1 MFIRKKM
8 TSKRQP
14 PPALWHSVGTPRGT
28 GCGTWET
35 AGESAGRR
43 RPDRGRGSEPE
54 TESERDRSHLER
66 YRVVCVWRCIRRPVR
81 RAGGAARARAARGP
95 GAVAKYK
102 YRERRELWAPAT
114 SCVLRTSARVA
125 RCRSV
130 AAGAIYLSI
139 EGGGYEPYDTGARAR
154 GPCSVS
160 CEVLCFL

>member
-1 MFIRKKM
+1 VAVLGHAERD
-8 TSKRQP
+8 
-14 PPALWHSVGTPRGT
+14 WVWDVG
-28 GCGTWET
+28 E
-35 AGESAGRR
+35 RR

-139 EGGGYEPYDTGARAR
+139 EGGGYEPYDTGARAWA
-154 GPCSVS
+154 
-160 CEVLCFL
+160 VLGVL

>member
-8 TSKRQP
+8 TSKRQHP
-14 PPALWHSVGTPRGT
+14 PRPVAVLGRRERDWVWDVG
-28 GCGTWET
+28 E
-35 AGESAGRR
+35 RR
-43 RPDRGRGSEPE
+43 RPHAASEPE

>member
-1 MFIRKKM
+1 VYPQ
-8 TSKRQP
+8 TS
-14 PPALWHSVGTPRGT
+14 PAR
-28 GCGTWET
+28 
-35 AGESAGRR
+35 GRR
-43 RPDRGRGSEPE
+43 RG
-54 TESERDRSHLER
+54 
-66 YRVVCVWRCIRRPVR
+66 
-81 RAGGAARARAARGP
+81 RARR
-95 GAVAKYK
+95 AVAKYK
-102 YRERRELWAPAT
+102 YRERRELWAPAFPAAT